1 MSVRRSET
9 KDDEGVLPNGD
20 RYSIRLRY
28 PRYRRRMKARRVTRY
43 VSAAAWLTSSRNVDL
58 LSPPPRLPG
67 ASGESGEKGTERR
80 RTRTWGAPRGGIASA
95 TGPASPE
102 TGLAGCIAGRTTTTM
117 LAPGGEGFGVA
128 ALVGWV
134 EMEGAWRP
142 LEGRGAETP
151 ERSPKLGGGGAR
163 AARRRAEE
171 VELEEAMGT
180 RAWPANSSIQAGCCW
195 AERPRPITR
204 WPDEA
209 TVSSGPGNAQWL
221 DNVSASQVVQ

>member
-80 RTRTWGAPRGGIASA
+80 RTRTWGAPRGGTASA

-102 TGLAGCIAGRTTTTM
+102 PGLAGCIAGRTPTTDGRS
-117 LAPGGEGFGVA
+117 GGWASGA
-128 ALVGWV
+128 AVRV
-134 EMEGAWRP
+134 ES
-142 LEGRGAETP
+142 P
-151 ERSPKLGGGGAR
+151 ENEDE
-163 AARRRAEE
+163 RRF
-171 VELEEAMGT
+171 
-180 RAWPANSSIQAGCCW
+180 SSI
-195 AERPRPITR
+195 
-204 WPDEA
+204 
-209 TVSSGPGNAQWL
+209 
-221 DNVSASQVVQ
+221 SQSLPPSLLFSFFFDCYTNKRNF